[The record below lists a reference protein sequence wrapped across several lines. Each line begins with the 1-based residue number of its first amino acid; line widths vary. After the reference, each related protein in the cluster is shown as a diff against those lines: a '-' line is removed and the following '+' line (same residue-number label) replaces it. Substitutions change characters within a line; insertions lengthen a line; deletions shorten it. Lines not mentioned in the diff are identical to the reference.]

1 MISNR
6 RKIRLTLKSG
16 SSFHEVESRGVRFG
30 YRERDTERQ
39 RERFVVLSPH
49 RKRGEGERERRRGDS
64 EKLLPKTEREKVL
77 SYINLVNFTVMLSA
91 TSPPSQISHPLLL
104 QISLFYFLLLIF
116 PFGQLQCLCFVP
128 SSYATNQNLWY
139 YLVFF
144 WVLFCYFLIFNVN
157 HGGRI
162 IFECIYIYIYI

>member
-49 RKRGEGERERRRGDS
+49 RKRGEGERDEGEIQKNFYQKQKGKRSYRTS
-64 EKLLPKTEREKVL
+64 TWWISPSCSLPRPHQVK
-77 SYINLVNFTVMLSA
+77 SA
-91 TSPPSQISHPLLL
+91 TPYSYKYPYFIFSFS
-104 QISLFYFLLLIF
+104 FFLLDSSNVCASYHHPMLPTKIYGTIWFFFGYFFVISWYLMLIME
-116 PFGQLQCLCFVP
+116 V
-128 SSYATNQNLWY
+128 
-139 YLVFF
+139 
-144 WVLFCYFLIFNVN
+144 
-157 HGGRI
+157 
-162 IFECIYIYIYI
+162 E

>member
-49 RKRGEGERERRRGDS
+49 RKRGEGERETKGRFRKTFTKNRKGKGLIVHQLGEFHRHALCHVPTKS
-64 EKLLPKTEREKVL
+64 NQPPPTPTNILILFSPSHFSFWTAPMFVLRTIILCYQPKFMVRL
-77 SYINLVNFTVMLSA
+77 G
-91 TSPPSQISHPLLL
+91 
-104 QISLFYFLLLIF
+104 LFLGTFLL
-116 PFGQLQCLCFVP
+116 
-128 SSYATNQNLWY
+128 
-139 YLVFF
+139 
-144 WVLFCYFLIFNVN
+144 FLDI
-157 HGGRI
+157 
-162 IFECIYIYIYI
+162 